1 MSGSNTAI
9 SRRRLLQGAG
19 AMWLLSV
26 SQVSLAAVSQVV
38 AVRVWP
44 ASSYTRVT
52 VESNR
57 QLKYKQFALS
67 NPERVVVDIEDVNLN
82 SVLKGMAAQIRAD
95 DPFIKSA
102 RVWPA
107 SSYTRVTVESNRQL
121 KYKQFALSNPE
132 RVVVDIEDVNLNSV
146 LKGMAAQIR
155 ADDPFIKSA
164 RVGQFDPQT
173 VRMVFELKQNVKPQ
187 LFALAPVAGFKE
199 RLVMDLYPAN
209 AQDMQDPLLALLED
223 YNKGDLEKQVPPA
236 QSGPQPG
243 KAGRDRPIV
252 IMLDPGHGGEDSG
265 AVGKYKT
272 REKDVV
278 LQIARR
284 LRSLIEK
291 EGNMKVYMTR
301 NEDIFI
307 PLQVRVAKAQ
317 KQRADLFVSIHADAF
332 TSRQPSGSSV
342 FALSTKGAT
351 STAAKY
357 LAQTQN
363 ASDLIGGVSKSGD
376 RYVDHTMFDMVQS
389 LTIADS
395 LKFGKAVLN
404 KLGKINKLH
413 KNQVEQAGFAVLKAP
428 DIPSILVETAFIS
441 NVEEERKLKTATF
454 QQEVAESILAGIKA
468 YFADGATLA
477 RRG

>member
-1 MSGSNTAI
+1 
-9 SRRRLLQGAG
+9 
-19 AMWLLSV
+19 MWLMSV
-26 SQVSLAAVSQVV
+26 SPVGLAAAAQVV

-44 ASSYTRVT
+44 SSTYTRVT
-52 VESNR
+52 VESNHI
-57 QLKYKQFALS
+57 LKYRQFALS
-67 NPERVVVDIEDVNLN
+67 NPERLVVDLEGVNLN
-82 SVLKGMAAQIRAD
+82 SVLKGMGGQIRGD
-95 DPFIKSA
+95 DPYI
-102 RVWPA
+102 
-107 SSYTRVTVESNRQL
+107 Q
-121 KYKQFALSNPE
+121 
-132 RVVVDIEDVNLNSV
+132 
-146 LKGMAAQIR
+146 
-155 ADDPFIKSA
+155 SA

-209 AQDMQDPLLALLED
+209 ATDVQDPLLALLED
-223 YNKGDLEKQVPPA
+223 YNKGDLQRQVPPA
-236 QSGPQPG
+236 ESGPKPG

-265 AVGKYKT
+265 AVGKYRT

-284 LRSLIEK
+284 LRALIEK

-301 NEDIFI
+301 NEDVFI
-307 PLQVRVAKAQ
+307 PLKVRVAKAQ

-395 LKFGKAVLN
+395 LKFGKAVLEKMGN
-404 KLGKINKLH
+404 INNLH
-413 KNQVEQAGFAVLKAP
+413 KNRVEQAGFAVLKAP
-428 DIPSILVETAFIS
+428 DIPSVLFETGYINNPDDARFLTS
-441 NVEEERKLKTATF
+441 REGQAKL
-454 QQEVAESILAGIKA
+454 AEAA
-468 YFADGATLA
+468 ARAVRAWFA
-477 RRG
+477 RRAGA

>member
-1 MSGSNTAI
+1 
-9 SRRRLLQGAG
+9 
-19 AMWLLSV
+19 MWLMSV
-26 SQVSLAAVSQVV
+26 SPVGLAAAARVV

-44 ASSYTRVT
+44 ASTYTRVT
-52 VESNR
+52 VESNHV
-57 QLKYKQFALS
+57 LKYRQFALS
-67 NPERVVVDIEDVNLN
+67 NPERVVVDLEGVNLN
-82 SVLKGMAAQIRAD
+82 SVLKGM
-95 DPFIKSA
+95 
-102 RVWPA
+102 
-107 SSYTRVTVESNRQL
+107 
-121 KYKQFALSNPE
+121 
-132 RVVVDIEDVNLNSV
+132 
-146 LKGMAAQIR
+146 GGQIR

-209 AQDMQDPLLALLED
+209 ATDVQDPLLAL
-223 YNKGDLEKQVPPA
+223 
-236 QSGPQPG
+236 
-243 KAGRDRPIV
+243 
-252 IMLDPGHGGEDSG
+252 LDPGHGGEDSG
-265 AVGKYKT
+265 AVGKYRT

-284 LRSLIEK
+284 LRALIDK
-291 EGNMKVYMTR
+291 EGNMKAYMTR
-301 NEDIFI
+301 NEDVFI
-307 PLQVRVAKAQ
+307 PLKVRVAKAQ

-395 LKFGKAVLN
+395 LKFGKAVLEKMGN
-404 KLGKINKLH
+404 INNLH
-413 KNQVEQAGFAVLKAP
+413 KNRVEQAGFAVLKAP

-441 NVEEERKLKTATF
+441 NVEEERKLKTAKF

>member
-1 MSGSNTAI
+1 
-9 SRRRLLQGAG
+9 
-19 AMWLLSV
+19 
-26 SQVSLAAVSQVV
+26 
-38 AVRVWP
+38 
-44 ASSYTRVT
+44 
-52 VESNR
+52 
-57 QLKYKQFALS
+57 
-67 NPERVVVDIEDVNLN
+67 
-82 SVLKGMAAQIRAD
+82 
-95 DPFIKSA
+95 
-102 RVWPA
+102 
-107 SSYTRVTVESNRQL
+107 
-121 KYKQFALSNPE
+121 
-132 RVVVDIEDVNLNSV
+132 
-146 LKGMAAQIR
+146 
-155 ADDPFIKSA
+155 
-164 RVGQFDPQT
+164 
-173 VRMVFELKQNVKPQ
+173 
-187 LFALAPVAGFKE
+187 
-199 RLVMDLYPAN
+199 
-209 AQDMQDPLLALLED
+209 
-223 YNKGDLEKQVPPA
+223 
-236 QSGPQPG
+236 
-243 KAGRDRPIV
+243 
-252 IMLDPGHGGEDSG
+252 
-265 AVGKYKT
+265 
-272 REKDVV
+272 
-278 LQIARR
+278 
-284 LRSLIEK
+284 
-291 EGNMKVYMTR
+291 MKVYMTR

-413 KNQVEQAGFAVLKAP
+413 KNQVEQAGFAVL
-428 DIPSILVETAFIS
+428 VETAFIS

>member
-1 MSGSNTAI
+1 MSGANSAI

-26 SQVSLAAVSQVV
+26 SQVGLAAVSQVV
-38 AVRVWP
+38 AVRIWP

-57 QLKYKQFALS
+57 LLKYKQFALS
-67 NPERVVVDIEDVNLN
+67 NPDRVVVDIEDVNLN
-82 SVLKGMAAQIRAD
+82 SVLKGIGAQIRSD
-95 DPFIKSA
+95 DP
-102 RVWPA
+102 
-107 SSYTRVTVESNRQL
+107 Y
-121 KYKQFALSNPE
+121 
-132 RVVVDIEDVNLNSV
+132 
-146 LKGMAAQIR
+146 
-155 ADDPFIKSA
+155 IKSA
-164 RVGQFDPQT
+164 RVGQFDPKT

-199 RLVMDLYPAN
+199 RLVIDLYPAN

-223 YNKGDLEKQVPPA
+223 YNKGDLDKQVPPS

-252 IMLDPGHGGEDSG
+252 IMLDPGHGGEDPG
-265 AVGKYKT
+265 AIGKYKT

-284 LRSLIEK
+284 LRALIEK

-307 PLQVRVAKAQ
+307 PLKVRVAKAQ

-395 LKFGKAVLN
+395 LKFGKAVL
-404 KLGKINKLH
+404 KQLGKINDLH
-413 KNQVEQAGFAVLKAP
+413 KNKVEQAGFAVLKAP

-441 NVEEERKLKTATF
+441 NIEEERKLKTATF
-454 QQEVAESILAGIKA
+454 QQQVAESILVGIKA

-477 RRG
+477 RRS

>member
-1 MSGSNTAI
+1 MSGSNSAI
-9 SRRRLLQGAG
+9 SRRRLLKGAG

-26 SQVSLAAVSQVV
+26 SQVGLAATSQVV

-44 ASSYTRVT
+44 SSTYTRVT

-57 QLKYKQFALS
+57 VLKYKQFALS
-67 NPERVVVDIEDVNLN
+67 NPERVVVDLEGVNLN
-82 SVLKGMAAQIRAD
+82 SVLKGMAAQIR
-95 DPFIKSA
+95 
-102 RVWPA
+102 
-107 SSYTRVTVESNRQL
+107 
-121 KYKQFALSNPE
+121 
-132 RVVVDIEDVNLNSV
+132 
-146 LKGMAAQIR
+146 G
-155 ADDPFIKSA
+155 DDPFIKSA

-187 LFALAPVAGFKE
+187 LFALAPVATFKE

-209 AQDMQDPLLALLED
+209 ATDIQDPLLALLED
-223 YNKGDLEKQVPPA
+223 YNKGDLQRQVPPA

-265 AVGKYKT
+265 AVGKYHT

-284 LRSLIEK
+284 LKALIDK
-291 EGNMKVYMTR
+291 EGNMRAYMTR
-301 NEDIFI
+301 NEDVFI
-307 PLQVRVAKAQ
+307 PLKVRVAKAQ

-351 STAAKY
+351 STAARY
-357 LAQTQN
+357 LADTQN

-389 LTIADS
+389 LTINDS
-395 LKFGKAVLN
+395 LKFGKAVLG
-404 KLGKINKLH
+404 KLGNINKLH
-413 KNQVEQAGFAVLKAP
+413 KNSVEQAGFAVLKAP

-441 NVEEERKLKTATF
+441 NVEEERKLKTAKF
-454 QQEVAESILAGIKA
+454 QQEVAESILAGIRS
-468 YFADGATLA
+468 YFSDGATLA